1 MPGVT
6 FFGNPTHWKNIPRAE
21 NPDFAFSLTDDVVLE
36 TAGQSYRHLKRISR
50 PAALAC
56 TSRLA
61 LRVLLEQTSPC
72 LNPSWE
78 TFKFPSEN
86 FVVKQS
92 VSTLNLGVRFFAY
105 EDQLESIKKMLRT
118 FTSDLNNRGVLE
130 AYIEG
135 EQFEIDGF
143 RWNGKTEFFY
153 PLHQTWDRKTNK
165 ILEYNRVSNY
175 HIDHKLKL
183 AAISALDAIGLDNS
197 CFCVEI
203 RLDSDLK
210 PYIIEMHARLGDDKG
225 LESLLWHTSPLQ
237 YIQNKTLG
245 VI

>member
-6 FFGNPTHWKNIPRAE
+6 FFGNPTYWKNIPRAE
-21 NPDFAFSLTDDVVLE
+21 KPDFAFSLTDDVVLG
-36 TAGQSYRHLKRISR
+36 TASHDYRHLKRISQ

-61 LRVLLEQTSPC
+61 LRVLLGQTKPC

-86 FVVKQS
+86 FVVKGS

-105 EDQLESIKKMLRT
+105 EDQLESMKSMLRT
-118 FTSDLNNRGVLE
+118 FTEDLDNRGMIE
-130 AYIEG
+130 EYIQG
-135 EQFEIDGF
+135 EQFEVDGF
-143 RWNGKTEFFY
+143 RWNGNTEFFY

-165 ILEYNRVSNY
+165 ILEYNRVTDY
-175 HIDHKLKL
+175 HIDFKLKM
-183 AAISALDAIGLDNS
+183 AATSALDAIGLDNS
-197 CFCVEI
+197 CFCIEI
-203 RLDSDLK
+203 KLDEKLR
-210 PYIIEMHARLGDDKG
+210 PYIIEIHARLGDDKN
-225 LESLLWHTSPLQ
+225 LEQILWPTPPLQ
-237 YIQNKTLG
+237 HIQNKIIG